1 MFVRVVLWDDTS
13 LRAVLAAQPL
23 LNVFLTSFAQFS
35 CLHWTIYEPQ
45 SIWAC
50 LKVPEEYLST
60 SFLHFPTRCARYII
74 LFCQHFYYETLMM
87 NYCLVVVYKH
97 IQYEHAVQYQLT
109 MLAFRTDYC
118 LLDFKLFSTI
128 KLN

>member
-23 LNVFLTSFAQFS
+23 LNVFLTYFAQFS
-35 CLHWTIYEPQ
+35 CLHWTIYDPQ

-60 SFLHFPTRCARYII
+60 SFLHFPTRCAHYFVLPTFLLRNPNDELLSCGCLQTHTIWARSLVSVNNVGINFVPTTVCWI
-74 LFCQHFYYETLMM
+74 LSCFQQF
-87 NYCLVVVYKH
+87 NW
-97 IQYEHAVQYQLT
+97 I
-109 MLAFRTDYC
+109 
-118 LLDFKLFSTI
+118 
-128 KLN
+128 